1 MNDLFVKDSHFRT
14 PIWQAEFPQYVD
26 DLNKISDEYI
36 NFMKKKNKDLHK
48 QRDKQYKAKLK
59 DKYSI
64 YHSST
69 MMNDARIQ
77 EFINFCA
84 LRSNDFMTWSGF
96 DISKHE
102 TLVHEFWVQEFS
114 KLGGGHHNSHVHW
127 NQHVSGFFFLKC
139 TERTSYPIFH
149 DPRPAALM
157 TKLPSLNPDKVT
169 FANDAIRYRIRP
181 GTMIIF
187 PGYLTHEYAL
197 DYGLDPFR
205 FIHFNIQYV
214 PKSEVSA
221 KV

>member
-1 MNDLFVKDSHFRT
+1 MNDLFVKESHFGS

-36 NFMKKKNKDLHK
+36 NSMKKRNKDLYK
-48 QRDKQYKAKLK
+48 QRDKKYKAKLK
-59 DKYSI
+59 DKYGI
-64 YHSST
+64 YHSTT
-69 MMNDARIQ
+69 MMRDPRIQ

-102 TLVHEFWVQEFS
+102 PLVHEFWVQEFS
-114 KLGGGHHNSHVHW
+114 KLGGGHHTSHVHW

-149 DPRPAALM
+149 DPRPGALM
-157 TKLPSLNPDKVT
+157 TKLPQLQPEKIS
-169 FANDAIRYRIRP
+169 FANEAINYKVRP
-181 GTMIIF
+181 GSMIIF

-205 FIHFNIQYV
+205 FIHFNIQYL

-221 KV
+221 TV